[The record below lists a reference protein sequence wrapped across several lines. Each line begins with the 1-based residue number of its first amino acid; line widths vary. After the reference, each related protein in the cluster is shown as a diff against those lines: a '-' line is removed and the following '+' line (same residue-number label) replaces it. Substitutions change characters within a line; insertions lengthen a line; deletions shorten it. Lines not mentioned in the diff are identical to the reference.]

1 MPTYLYKA
9 HPESAHLS
17 KLIHCLKA
25 MVHRLSQELS
35 KLLIVENFQT
45 AATGDFADCGGM
57 EAVVVVAVPTL
68 HEDAAVAQTFC
79 VHLPSNVV
87 EMDTCEEKVGKF
99 TLCLCESVFML
110 CLHRDRLLFKE
121 INLNYISEYHLSIFT
136 FLFHQQAS

>member
-1 MPTYLYKA
+1 MKGVTGPFKITTLRKNNLLCLQNNLKQTPTYLYKT

-17 KLIHCLKA
+17 KLVHCLKA

-35 KLLIVENFQT
+35 KLLIIENLQA
-45 AATGDFADCGGM
+45 AATGDFADRGGM

-68 HEDAAVAQTFC
+68 HKDAAVAQTFS

-99 TLCLCESVFML
+99 TLCVCF
-110 CLHRDRLLFKE
+110 HA
-121 INLNYISEYHLSIFT
+121 LSP
-136 FLFHQQAS
+136 QR